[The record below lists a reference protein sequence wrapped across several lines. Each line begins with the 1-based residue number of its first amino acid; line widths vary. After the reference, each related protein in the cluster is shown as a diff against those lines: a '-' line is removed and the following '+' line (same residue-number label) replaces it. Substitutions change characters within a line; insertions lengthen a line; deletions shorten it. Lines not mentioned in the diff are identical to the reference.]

1 MGATEPESVLEE
13 DMNDERLQGPNTRI
27 IHGGQH
33 PDQETGAVSVPI
45 YQSSTFAFESAEQG
59 AACFRGEPGFKY
71 TRLGNPTTEALE
83 RSVAFL
89 EGGAGAL
96 GAASGMAAIN
106 SLYMTLL
113 GAGSHLVATDALYGP
128 SRTIIETEYSRFGVE
143 ADFVDSSDSAK
154 VERAMRPETALVY
167 VETPANPTLKLT
179 DIQACAEIAHAH
191 GAILAVDNTFASPYL
206 QNPIDLGADIVV
218 HSMTKF
224 INGHSDVVAG
234 MIVAAEEEWLER
246 LRKVH
251 VNLGGTMDPHQAW
264 LVLRGIKTLGLRVEK
279 AQANAAAIARHL
291 EAHPAV
297 EWVRYPGLESHPQH
311 ELAARQ
317 MRGPGAI
324 LSFGVAGGV
333 EGGRR
338 FIDAAELMVRAVSLG
353 GVETLIEHPAS
364 MTHKGVPVVER
375 LEAGIT
381 DDLVRVAVGCEDAG
395 DLITDLDRALEQARS
410 GVEIGV

>member
-1 MGATEPESVLEE
+1 
-13 DMNDERLQGPNTRI
+13 MNDERLKGPNTKI

-33 PDQETGAVSVPI
+33 PDRETGAVSVPI
-45 YQSSTFAFESAEQG
+45 YQSSTFAFESAEHG
-59 AACFRGEPGFKY
+59 AACFRGEPGYKY

-106 SLYMTLL
+106 SLYMTML
-113 GAGSHLVATDALYGP
+113 GAGAHMVAGDALYGP
-128 SRTIIETEYSRFGVE
+128 SRTIVETEFSRFGVE
-143 ADFVDSSDSAK
+143 ADFVDSSDPAN
-154 VERAMRPETALVY
+154 VEGAMRAETALVY
-167 VETPANPTLKLT
+167 IETPANPTLKIT
-179 DIQACAEIAHAH
+179 DIEACAEIAHAH
-191 GAILAVDNTFASPYL
+191 GAALAVDNTFASPHL
-206 QNPIDLGADIVV
+206 QNPIELGADIVV

-234 MIVAAEEEWLER
+234 MIVAADEEVLER
-246 LRKVH
+246 LRRVH

-279 AQANAAAIARHL
+279 AQANAMSLARHL

-297 EWVRYPGLESHPQH
+297 QWVRYPGLESHPQH
-311 ELAARQ
+311 ELATRQ
-317 MRGPGAI
+317 MRGPGGI
-324 LSFGVAGGV
+324 ISFGVAGGV

-353 GVETLIEHPAS
+353 GIETLVEHPAS
-364 MTHKGVPVVER
+364 MTHKGVPADER

-381 DDLVRVAVGCEDAG
+381 DDLVRIAVGCEDAE
-395 DLITDLDRALEQARS
+395 DLITDLDRALEQAMS
-410 GVEIGV
+410 GVAVGV